1 MKKRCKK
8 GTKAVVALISVT
20 LVILLVLNP
29 WIPVLLCPI
38 ECIYTA
44 ERVHAVTGE
53 TEFKETW
60 VLTKEETL
68 SLASVFRGKVF
79 VRKEFT
85 EAYGFSF
92 WPTHKFEFKFPFG
105 IKQTFYYDDFKYD
118 CVKVSFPGSYYC
130 VNDVD
135 DLENIGRIYRK
146 YYAEHLY

>member
-1 MKKRCKK
+1 MRKKYKKR
-8 GTKAVVALISVT
+8 TKTVIALTSVMLAVLI
-20 LVILLVLNP
+20 ILNP

-38 ECIYTA
+38 ECVYTA

-68 SLASVFRGKVF
+68 SLASIFRWKVF
-79 VRKEFT
+79 VRKDFT
-85 EAYGFSF
+85 ESTGFMF

-130 VNDVD
+130 INNGD
-135 DLENIGRIYRK
+135 DLKLIGEIYLK
-146 YYAEHLY
+146 YYKKHIY

>member
-8 GTKAVVALISVT
+8 RTKTVVALISIT
-20 LVILLVLNP
+20 LVILFVLNP

-44 ERVHAVTGE
+44 ERVNAVTGE

-85 EAYGFSF
+85 ESHGFPF
-92 WPTHKFEFKFPFG
+92 WPTHKFEFNFPFG
-105 IKQTFYYDDFKYD
+105 IKQTFYYDEFKYD

-130 VNDVD
+130 VNDSD
-135 DLENIGRIYRK
+135 DLKIIGRIYKK